1 MAGRAKRGFVPIA
14 GLHHAGR
21 AHAAGFCVFND
32 IGVVVEQLKHDSGSR
47 ASRTSTS
54 MRTMRTASSMRS
66 RMTRR

>member
-32 IGVVVEQLKHDSGSR
+32 IGVVVEQLKRATGSR
-47 ASRTSTS
+47 ALRTSTS
-54 MRTMRTASSMRS
+54 TRTTATASSMRS
-66 RMTRR
+66 RTTRR